1 MIQLPQDFIAR
12 MEKQLG
18 PEAPAFFACYEQ
30 PPRRGLRAN
39 GLRISPQAFAAL
51 SPFSLAPAG
60 ILPEGFLLVG
70 DAPAIGSHPYH
81 LAGLFYLQEPSAM
94 APIAALD
101 IQPGM
106 RVLDLCAAPGGKS
119 GGIAAR
125 MKGQGLL
132 VANELAPG
140 RAKTLRYN
148 LERLGVTNAAVTCA
162 RPDALCEALTGFF
175 DAVLVDAPC
184 SGEGM
189 FRKDPAAIAEWSPA
203 HVLSCAQRQKA
214 ILESAAIAVA
224 AGGAL
229 VYSTCTFSPEENEG
243 VVEAFCA
250 SHKDFSLLSM
260 HRLYP
265 HTFPGEGHFVARLQR
280 TGAPAGE
287 KINPQRLA
295 LQPCKEA
302 AYRDFCAEAL
312 HAPLPGEAV
321 LLQDGRVLALAEAL
335 PKGLERVRL
344 LTAGIYA
351 GDMVNGRFQPSHAL
365 AMAAGVEWRQTLPL
379 EGEAL
384 SAYLRGQVVP
394 APGLQGWCRADVDGY
409 PLGLGKAVEAMLKNH
424 LPKGLR
430 LT

>member
-1 MIQLPQDFIAR
+1 MIQLPQDFITR

-18 PEAPAFFACYEQ
+18 PEAPAFFTCYEQ
-30 PPRRGLRAN
+30 PPKRGLRVN
-39 GLRISPQAFAAL
+39 GLRITPKAFAAL
-51 SPFSLAPAG
+51 SPFALTPSD
-60 ILPEGFLLVG
+60 ILPEGFLLMG

-94 APIAALD
+94 APIAALAVR
-101 IQPGM
+101 PGM

-119 GGIAAR
+119 GGIAAHLAGR
-125 MKGQGLL
+125 GLL
-132 VANELAPG
+132 VANELVPG

-148 LERLGVTNAAVTCA
+148 LERLGVTNAAVTCN
-162 RPDALCEALTGFF
+162 RPDVLCEALAGFF

-189 FRKDPAAIAEWSPA
+189 FRKDPNAIAEWSPA
-203 HVLSCAQRQKA
+203 HVLACAQRQKA
-214 ILESAAIAVA
+214 ILESAAKAVA

-260 HRLYP
+260 QRLYP

-287 KINPQRLA
+287 KIKPQRLA

-302 AYRDFCAEAL
+302 AYRDFCSEAL
-312 HAPLPGEAV
+312 AAPPAGEAV
-321 LLQDGRVLALAEAL
+321 LLPDGRVLALAEAL

-344 LTAGIYA
+344 LTAGVYA
-351 GDMVNGRFQPSHAL
+351 GDMVNGRFRPSHAL
-365 AMAAGVEWRQTLPL
+365 AMATGVEWRQTLPL

-384 SAYLRGQVVP
+384 SAYLQGQVVP
-394 APGLQGWCRADVDGY
+394 APGLQGWCRAAVDGY
-409 PLGLGKAVEAMLKNH
+409 PLGLGKAVEGMLKNH

-430 LT
+430 LA